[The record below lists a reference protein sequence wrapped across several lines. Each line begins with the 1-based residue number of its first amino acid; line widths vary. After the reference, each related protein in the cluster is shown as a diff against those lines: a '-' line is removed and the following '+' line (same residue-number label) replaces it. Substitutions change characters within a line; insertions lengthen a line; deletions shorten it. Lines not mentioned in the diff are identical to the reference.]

1 LFISPLG
8 LCKHRDRFCQHEERS
23 YRHLRDLGYDAVIFG
38 FLEQWDEDL
47 AFLEYYGRSEAIPGL
62 IPASFRDK
70 NRVELRRRLDLTGA
84 LGLSV
89 FMSIGSPLGPK
100 SKMYLDNRDP
110 MQSGGSYPGGFCND
124 PRAAFGD
131 YLGPDEELCVGH
143 PEVRRY
149 FRELIADIVASFPE
163 IRGFMIFGGDFYS
176 TMCRSGACPRC
187 GDTPPWRRFAAWVEE
202 LTAAARAVRRG
213 VEMHVINWPWWGETF
228 EILEVID
235 PSIGFVLSSSWG
247 FRFGENGSRYPSLTP
262 TWWFYSGHAGLA
274 PLDPGE
280 RPRSLSELDQ
290 PWGTVAPAGA
300 KTLRFIE
307 RARQRGNPV
316 MVLDELT
323 TSEALMPFF
332 LPNPGTTLEKLRLWQ
347 GLDLYGVI
355 DWWGLH
361 RQEAEGWHSD
371 VNRQVVGAFRKHSH
385 ADDRALLADVASE
398 LYGSQAVDPAMAAW
412 DDLKRALDGWA
423 IFSWHQ
429 RMNWP
434 VKMWQHAFYHR
445 DLTVPPP
452 RAERPPLPGSGG
464 VQDNCPLE
472 VWQALG
478 RNLDGVIAG
487 YTSALAR
494 YEQAAAAAE
503 AGRGRQE
510 CSFHRDSVEL
520 GRCFHRL
527 GRHTVEAQLARR
539 EERPVAT
546 AIMQAAIGNLVRIIE
561 LSDRLGT
568 FEYRRDWY
576 WDAIA
581 AMRREVRRRG
591 ETPA

>member
-1 LFISPLG
+1 
-8 LCKHRDRFCQHEERS
+8 
-23 YRHLRDLGYDAVIFG
+23 
-38 FLEQWDEDL
+38 
-47 AFLEYYGRSEAIPGL
+47 
-62 IPASFRDK
+62 
-70 NRVELRRRLDLTGA
+70 
-84 LGLSV
+84 
-89 FMSIGSPLGPK
+89 
-100 SKMYLDNRDP
+100 
-110 MQSGGSYPGGFCND
+110 
-124 PRAAFGD
+124 
-131 YLGPDEELCVGH
+131 
-143 PEVRRY
+143 
-149 FRELIADIVASFPE
+149 
-163 IRGFMIFGGDFYS
+163 
-176 TMCRSGACPRC
+176 
-187 GDTPPWRRFAAWVEE
+187 
-202 LTAAARAVRRG
+202 
-213 VEMHVINWPWWGETF
+213 
-228 EILEVID
+228 
-235 PSIGFVLSSSWG
+235 
-247 FRFGENGSRYPSLTP
+247 
-262 TWWFYSGHAGLA
+262 
-274 PLDPGE
+274 
-280 RPRSLSELDQ
+280 
-290 PWGTVAPAGA
+290 
-300 KTLRFIE
+300 
-307 RARQRGNPV
+307 

-434 VKMWQHAFYHR
+434 VMMWQHAFYHR

-527 GRHTVEAQLARR
+527 GRDTVEAQLARR

-581 AMRREVRRRG
+581 NPLPAQPPVDPVSYRSLKCLRRFSRGAILPHGESGNLKCRVGHRVEVRARRSRGHSWEWWRPAFAVPETRGRNVRWLRHLATKPRPEGLREIG
-591 ETPA
+591 EAPRGSPPSDYRRRIPPAVHRPRSRADRSGRPAHDVDTASNAPQEVAVGVRV